1 MNTESDIKN
10 IYRDYRD
17 IGLFVAN
24 NVEAMLAYWDKDL
37 MCRFANDAYKEWF
50 GIGQLEMVDKIT
62 LPELLGPLFE
72 QNLTHINAVL
82 QGIPQKFVRK
92 IKIPSGQVRYTM
104 ASYHP
109 DIIDG
114 EVVGFYVHVVDVS
127 ELKRLEQELS
137 QTNEIAKIGSW
148 EIDLKT
154 QKIIWSKVTK
164 MIHEVSDDYEPNLKT
179 AIDFFK
185 EGTSRELITAAIEKA
200 MKYGSFYDLELQ
212 LITAEGNEKW
222 TRAIGQAEFETG
234 ECVRLF
240 GTFQDIDSQKR
251 IQDKLQ
257 ISEDKFRGAFEH
269 SAIGMALTSIGG
281 EWLKVNK
288 RLQEILGYDES
299 ELLSLTFLDITHT
312 DDRARNMEFVR
323 KILKGDISSYSL
335 EKRFIHKSG
344 KIVPVLLSVSLV
356 RDITG
361 APMHFVTQIEDMT
374 VRKQAEE
381 NLRRHRELEIRN
393 KEMEQFTYA
402 ASHDMREPL
411 ITLSSY
417 AQLLKK
423 EYGGRLD
430 HNGEIYLRYIS
441 DSANRMMTLIKGL
454 LDYSLIGKE
463 RNLQIVDCSEL
474 VQTVKN
480 DLQILIRE
488 TGTTIYAD
496 ELPVVS
502 GYKNELYMLFQNLIS
517 NAIKFRKK
525 DQPPR
530 IKISAVQTNRKW
542 LFKVEDNGIGIDPKD
557 KDKIFVIF
565 KRLHTRQDIDGNGIG
580 LAHCKKIVEMHHGN
594 IWVESSPGEG
604 ATFFFTLAV

>member
-1 MNTESDIKN
+1 
-10 IYRDYRD
+10 
-17 IGLFVAN
+17 
-24 NVEAMLAYWDKDL
+24 
-37 MCRFANDAYKEWF
+37 
-50 GIGQLEMVDKIT
+50 
-62 LPELLGPLFE
+62 
-72 QNLTHINAVL
+72 
-82 QGIPQKFVRK
+82 
-92 IKIPSGQVRYTM
+92 
-104 ASYHP
+104 
-109 DIIDG
+109 
-114 EVVGFYVHVVDVS
+114 VGFYVHVVDVS

>member
-1 MNTESDIKN
+1 
-10 IYRDYRD
+10 
-17 IGLFVAN
+17 
-24 NVEAMLAYWDKDL
+24 
-37 MCRFANDAYKEWF
+37 
-50 GIGQLEMVDKIT
+50 
-62 LPELLGPLFE
+62 
-72 QNLTHINAVL
+72 
-82 QGIPQKFVRK
+82 
-92 IKIPSGQVRYTM
+92 
-104 ASYHP
+104 
-109 DIIDG
+109 
-114 EVVGFYVHVVDVS
+114 
-127 ELKRLEQELS
+127 
-137 QTNEIAKIGSW
+137 
-148 EIDLKT
+148 
-154 QKIIWSKVTK
+154 
-164 MIHEVSDDYEPNLKT
+164 MIHEVSDDFEPNLNT

-200 MKYGSFYDLELQ
+200 MKYGAFYDLELQ
-212 LITAEGNEKW
+212 LITAKGNEKW
-222 TRAIGQAEFETG
+222 TRAIGQAEFENG

-251 IQDKLQ
+251 TQDELQ

-281 EWLKVNK
+281 EWLKVNQ

-299 ELLSLTFLDITHT
+299 ELLSLTFLDITHP
-312 DDRARNMEFVR
+312 DDRARNMEYVR
-323 KILKGDISSYSL
+323 KILKGDISSFSM
-335 EKRFIHKSG
+335 EKRFIQKSG
-344 KIVPVLLSVSLV
+344 KIVPVLLNVSLV
-356 RDITG
+356 RDMTG
-361 APMHFVTQIEDMT
+361 APMHFVAQIEDMT

-417 AQLLKK
+417 AQLLQK

-430 HNGEIYLRYIS
+430 HNGETYLRYIS

-480 DLQILIRE
+480 DLQTLIRE

-530 IKISAVQTNRKW
+530 IKISAEQTDRRW
-542 LFKVEDNGIGIDPKD
+542 LFKIEDNGIGLDPKD

-565 KRLHTRQDIDGNGIG
+565 KRLHTRHDIDGNGIG

>member
-530 IKISAVQTNRKW
+530 I
-542 LFKVEDNGIGIDPKD
+542 EDNGIGIDPKD

>member
-1 MNTESDIKN
+1 
-10 IYRDYRD
+10 
-17 IGLFVAN
+17 
-24 NVEAMLAYWDKDL
+24 
-37 MCRFANDAYKEWF
+37 
-50 GIGQLEMVDKIT
+50 
-62 LPELLGPLFE
+62 
-72 QNLTHINAVL
+72 
-82 QGIPQKFVRK
+82 
-92 IKIPSGQVRYTM
+92 
-104 ASYHP
+104 
-109 DIIDG
+109 
-114 EVVGFYVHVVDVS
+114 
-127 ELKRLEQELS
+127 
-137 QTNEIAKIGSW
+137 
-148 EIDLKT
+148 
-154 QKIIWSKVTK
+154 
-164 MIHEVSDDYEPNLKT
+164 
-179 AIDFFK
+179 
-185 EGTSRELITAAIEKA
+185 
-200 MKYGSFYDLELQ
+200 
-212 LITAEGNEKW
+212 
-222 TRAIGQAEFETG
+222 
-234 ECVRLF
+234 
-240 GTFQDIDSQKR
+240 
-251 IQDKLQ
+251 
-257 ISEDKFRGAFEH
+257 
-269 SAIGMALTSIGG
+269 
-281 EWLKVNK
+281 
-288 RLQEILGYDES
+288 
-299 ELLSLTFLDITHT
+299 
-312 DDRARNMEFVR
+312 
-323 KILKGDISSYSL
+323 
-335 EKRFIHKSG
+335 
-344 KIVPVLLSVSLV
+344 
-356 RDITG
+356 
-361 APMHFVTQIEDMT
+361 MT

-417 AQLLKK
+417 AQLLQK

-430 HNGEIYLRYIS
+430 HNGETYLRYIS

-480 DLQILIRE
+480 DLQTLIRE

-530 IKISAVQTNRKW
+530 IKISAEQTDRRW
-542 LFKVEDNGIGIDPKD
+542 LFKIEDNGIGLDPKD

-565 KRLHTRQDIDGNGIG
+565 KRLHTRHDIDGNGIG